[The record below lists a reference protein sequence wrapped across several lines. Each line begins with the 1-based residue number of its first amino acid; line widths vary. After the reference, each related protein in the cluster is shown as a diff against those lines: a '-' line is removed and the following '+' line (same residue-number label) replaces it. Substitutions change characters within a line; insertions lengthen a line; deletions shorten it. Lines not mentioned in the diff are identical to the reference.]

1 VALERKVPY
10 IVSIHGGV
18 HDVPAEE
25 ARSWTAPTRGKFE
38 WGKLLGWWVGSRR
51 VLDDASAVLC
61 LGDKEYQTT
70 RELFPN
76 KRVEFFPNGVDY
88 KRFSRGE
95 SEVFRKKHGIPPE
108 ATVLLTVARIDAQK
122 NQKFAI
128 EALRSILK
136 HEPKAHLV
144 LIGPITDQTYYRQV
158 VDLIGECKLEEK
170 VTILPGLAPNS
181 RELEDAY
188 HGADLFLLP
197 SIHEPFGIVILEAWS
212 AGLPVVASRVGGI
225 PSFVVDDSDGLLY
238 ESNNLECC
246 TNQIRRI
253 IQQPRFARNLA
264 NSGKRKAQEQYSW
277 EQLAARLVTIY
288 EAVVNEY
295 PVRQ

>member
-1 VALERKVPY
+1 
-10 IVSIHGGV
+10 
-18 HDVPAEE
+18 
-25 ARSWTAPTRGKFE
+25 
-38 WGKLLGWWVGSRR
+38 
-51 VLDDASAVLC
+51 
-61 LGDKEYQTT
+61 
-70 RELFPN
+70 
-76 KRVEFFPNGVDY
+76 
-88 KRFSRGE
+88 
-95 SEVFRKKHGIPPE
+95 
-108 ATVLLTVARIDAQK
+108 
-122 NQKFAI
+122 
-128 EALRSILK
+128 
-136 HEPKAHLV
+136 
-144 LIGPITDQTYYRQV
+144 
-158 VDLIGECKLEEK
+158 